1 MTTWG
6 YLGPTPGRIFRKMPT
21 LVMAMP
27 GAAPDIA
34 FNSNP
39 FRGVGGGMQYLFR
52 PDGMYTSEQ
61 RSDLR
66 DRAQLYQQFSL

>member
-21 LVMAMP
+21 QVMAMP

-34 FNSNP
+34 FSPNP
-39 FRGVGGGMQYLFR
+39 FRGAGKGMQYLFR
-52 PDGMYTSEQ
+52 SDGMFAHGE